1 VSRSSLLEAIAD
13 GDRLLL
19 DTTVLAAFFDATD
32 STHPVAAYILRELVS
47 TGRNPGVVSMVT
59 VMEILVR
66 PMRAVPPGHHTI
78 LGFLR
83 THPNLV
89 CAPVDLQVA
98 QDAAHLRADKRFAPP
113 DALIVGTGLATQVRH
128 LVTNDHDWSAKLATM
143 SQRISVVRTSSYL
156 PFP

>member
-1 VSRSSLLEAIAD
+1 MSESSLLNVIKE

-19 DTTVLAAFFDATD
+19 DTTVLAAFLDAKD
-32 STHPVAAYILRELVS
+32 STHPVAAFVLKELVA
-47 TGRNPGVVSMVT
+47 TGRNPAIVSMVT

-66 PMRAVPPGHHTI
+66 PMRSVPPGHHTV

-89 CAPVDLQVA
+89 CLPVDLQVA
-98 QDAAHLRADKRFAPP
+98 QDAAHIRADKRFAPP
-113 DALIVGTGLATQVRH
+113 DALIVGTGLAAQVRH
-128 LVTNDHDWSAKLATM
+128 LVTNDFDWSAKLAAM
-143 SQRISVVRTSSYL
+143 SARISVVRTSTHL

>member
-1 VSRSSLLEAIAD
+1 VSESSLLKVIAE

-19 DTTVLAAFFDATD
+19 DTTVLAAFFDAND
-32 STHPVAAYILRELVS
+32 ATHPVAAFILKELVA

-66 PMRAVPPGHHTI
+66 PMRTVPSRHHTV

-83 THPNLV
+83 AHPNLV
-89 CAPVDLQVA
+89 CLPVDLQVA
-98 QDAAHLRADKRFAPP
+98 QDAAHLRADRRFAPP
-113 DALIVGTGLATQVRH
+113 DALIVATGLAAQVRH
-128 LVTNDHDWSAKLATM
+128 LVTNDPSWSTKLTTM
-143 SQRISVVRTSSYL
+143 SARISVVRTSSHL

>member
-1 VSRSSLLEAIAD
+1 MSESSLLKVIKEGD
-13 GDRLLL
+13 GLLL
-19 DTTVLAAFFDATD
+19 DTTVLAAFFDAND
-32 STHPVAAYILRELVS
+32 STHPCSAYILKELVA

-59 VMEILVR
+59 VTEILVR
-66 PMRAVPPGHHTI
+66 PMRSVPPVHHTV

-89 CAPVDLQVA
+89 CVPVDLQVA
-98 QDAAHLRADKRFAPP
+98 QDAAHLRADKRFSPP

-128 LVTNDHDWSAKLATM
+128 LVTNDRNWSAKLATM
-143 SQRISVVRTSSYL
+143 SARISVVRTSSYL

>member
-1 VSRSSLLEAIAD
+1 MSESSLLKVIAE

-19 DTTVLAAFFDATD
+19 DTTVLAAFFDAND
-32 STHPVAAYILRELVS
+32 ATHPVAAYILKKLVA

-66 PMRAVPPGHHTI
+66 PMRSVPSGHHTV

-83 THPNLV
+83 AHPNLA
-89 CAPVDLQVA
+89 CLPVDLQVA

-113 DALIVGTGLATQVRH
+113 DALIVATGLAAQVRH
-128 LVTNDHDWSAKLATM
+128 LVTNDDHWSTKLATM
-143 SQRISVVRTSSYL
+143 SARISVVRTSSHL

>member
-1 VSRSSLLEAIAD
+1 MSESSLLRAIAD

-19 DTTVLAAFFDATD
+19 DTTVLAAFFDAND
-32 STHPVAAYILRELVS
+32 STHPVAASILKGLVA

-66 PMRAVPPGHHTI
+66 PMRAVPAGHHTV

-83 THPNLV
+83 AHPNLTCV
-89 CAPVDLQVA
+89 PVDLQVA
-98 QDAAHLRADKRFAPP
+98 QDAASLRAGHRFAPP

-128 LVTNDHDWSAKLATM
+128 LVTNDNDWSTKLGSM
-143 SQRISVVRTSSYL
+143 SARISVVRMSDHL
-156 PFP
+156 PFR